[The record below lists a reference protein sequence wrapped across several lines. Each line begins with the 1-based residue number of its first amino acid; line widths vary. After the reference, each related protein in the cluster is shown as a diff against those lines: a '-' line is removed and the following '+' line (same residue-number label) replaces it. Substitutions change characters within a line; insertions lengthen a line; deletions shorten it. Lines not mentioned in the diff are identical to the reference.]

1 MKKSLVS
8 ALTTAFVVGAAST
21 TFAASN
27 PFSDV
32 PADHWAYDA
41 VAKLAAEGVIE
52 GYGDGTYA
60 GSQAITR
67 YEMAQM
73 VAKAMAKGMN
83 SAEID
88 KLAAEFADELNSLGV
103 RVSALEKRID
113 NVKFSGEARYTA
125 RRTIKEDEANKTD
138 NSMELRLKMAATVNK
153 NWTVKSRFD
162 YVINGKDSK
171 DAGLNDVEY
180 MYAQGQYGK
189 MTIDLGKYEF
199 IDTVTEGM
207 LFDDAASGIQV
218 AYAPTKEVTV
228 TVMGGRANAKYF
240 FDKDE
245 STAADMWGGRVEY
258 TGKKLY
264 LGASYYDFSG
274 ADLKAF
280 NGNQDNKAKIWA
292 VGAGYR
298 FDRNFRLYGNYAQN
312 TKAENGDQKKAYV
325 FQLDYKG
332 ADIAKRGSY
341 GAHVAYRY
349 LGDRVVL
356 NNCTYDIAWR
366 DMKGI
371 ELGVDY
377 TLDKNVLLNLGY
389 FNGDQIGNDKDAEVL
404 YSRIHFFF

>member
-8 ALTTAFVVGAAST
+8 ALTTALVVGAAST
-21 TFAASN
+21 TFAAAN

-41 VAKLAAEGVIE
+41 VAKLAAEGVVE
-52 GYGDGTYA
+52 GYGDGSYR
-60 GSQAITR
+60 GQQEITR

-73 VAKAMAKGMN
+73 IAKAMAKGVS
-83 SAEID
+83 SAELD

-103 RVSALEKRID
+103 RVAALEKRID

-125 RRTIKEDEANKTD
+125 KRNIYEGEANKTS
-138 NSMELRLKMAATVNK
+138 NPLELRLKMAATVNK

-162 YVINGKDSK
+162 YVTNGKDSK

-189 MTIDLGKYEF
+189 ITIDLGKYEF

-207 LFDDAASGIQV
+207 LFDDTASGIQV
-218 AYAPTKEVTV
+218 AYAPTKEVTI
-228 TVMGGRANAKYF
+228 TAMAGRANSGDF
-240 FDKDE
+240 FYGKG

-258 TGKKLY
+258 AGKKLS
-264 LGASYYDFSG
+264 LGAAYYDFNG
-274 ADLKAF
+274 AGVKYF
-280 NGNQDNKAKIWA
+280 NDNADDKAKIWT

-298 FDRNFRLYGNYAQN
+298 FDKNFRLYANYAQN
-312 TKAENGDQKKAYV
+312 TKAEDSDQEKAYV

-349 LGDRVVL
+349 LGSQVVTGMY
-356 NNCTYDIAWR
+356 TYDIAEP
-366 DMKGI
+366 DLKGI
-371 ELGVDY
+371 ELGFDY

-389 FNGDQIGNDKDAEVL
+389 FNGKQIYNDKDAEVL

>member
-1 MKKSLVS
+1 
-8 ALTTAFVVGAAST
+8 
-21 TFAASN
+21 
-27 PFSDV
+27 
-32 PADHWAYDA
+32 
-41 VAKLAAEGVIE
+41 
-52 GYGDGTYA
+52 
-60 GSQAITR
+60 
-67 YEMAQM
+67 MAQM
-73 VAKAMAKGMN
+73 IAKAMAKGVS
-83 SAEID
+83 SAELD

-125 RRTIKEDEANKTD
+125 KRNIYEGKANKTS
-138 NSMELRLKMAATVNK
+138 NPLELRLKMAATVNK

-162 YVINGKDSK
+162 YVIDGKDSK
-171 DAGLNDVEY
+171 DAGLHDVEY

-207 LFDDAASGIQV
+207 LFDDTASGIQV
-218 AYAPTKEVTV
+218 AYAPTKEVTI
-228 TVMGGRANAKYF
+228 TAMAGRANDGDF
-240 FDKDE
+240 FYSE
-245 STAADMWGGRVEY
+245 GSAAADMWGARVEY
-258 TGKKLY
+258 AGKKLSV
-264 LGASYYDFSG
+264 GAAYYDFSG
-274 ADLKAF
+274 ADLVEFYDVNA
-280 NGNQDNKAKIWA
+280 DDKAKIWT

-298 FDRNFRLYGNYAQN
+298 FDRNFRLYANYAQN
-312 TKAENGDQKKAYV
+312 TEADNSDQEKAYV

-349 LGDRVVL
+349 LGSQVVTGMY
-356 NNCTYDIAWR
+356 TYDIAEP
-366 DMKGI
+366 DLKGI

-389 FNGDQIGNDKDAEVL
+389 FNGKQIENDKDAEVL